1 MNRFRKIIRYT
12 KPLTEIDEK
21 INRLNE
27 MMVTSGLYNTG
38 LTVDPQNEQP
48 PTYEQTPDS
57 YMGDFLDL
65 NTFEQNSDASN
76 VDQLQAENACGE
88 DEALFDSMDTSMI
101 DPDLKPLGM
110 ATNPRPAQ
118 GVEWGYLDGNNV
130 FHAVF
135 TIGGMNASGYGMSAE
150 IDAGLNWWYANVKG
164 KSVDTVSWKCFN
176 SPSIWDGLY
185 TPLAQNVG
193 PNEAYNLHINQL
205 VAVRKKDFCT
215 DPGEPHK
222 PGQYI
227 VITRDDL
234 GNVDYLD
241 ILTQVSTL
249 VADGIISAYQAAAA
263 LINQLIQFLSNIPDY
278 YTAAQQLGA
287 YANWLPNPTDTYTET
302 FLDSADK
309 AEIIS
314 GADTYLETHFNSDG
328 SPKTDLPPHMI
339 DHYIGQSIQAGINGH
354 PAASNIHANLPITDP
369 PPPPAP
375 QVSDII
381 VHNKPTN
388 DEGISPDG
396 EGGINI
402 NDGFDF
408 NHIGQLEVG
417 GVGPGVVGPIQQ
429 IVTSLPTEEIV
440 GQPRQPIQTNISGDQ
455 LDGTLL
461 GNVLDYHNLLESK
474 KVDKSSV
481 LLETKSG
488 IPDKYKL
495 LKFMSIDKEALKKLQ
510 ERYPSSDPRLA
521 ELNWKMDT
529 MVKASNTYV
538 QKHFPENVKQT
549 SRVKKILARNI
560 ELTDPKTFE
569 ESKQPTIFENLYENY
584 TDYKKLKVKESA
596 RKFFGKGQKKKSY
609 NSVLRHVS
617 MTDVKKNTRKLQEQK
632 LIDEQCHQEKLD
644 IPKYNSSQYSN
655 WRFDLDKET

>member
-1 MNRFRKIIRYT
+1 MNRYRKIIRYT

-21 INRLNE
+21 INRLDE

-38 LTVDPQNEQP
+38 RSVDPQNEQP
-48 PTYEQTPDS
+48 PTHEPTPDS

-65 NTFEQNSDASN
+65 DNFEQNSDASN

-110 ATNPRPAQ
+110 ATNGRPAQ

-130 FHAVF
+130 FHHVF
-135 TIGGMNASGYGMSAE
+135 TIGGMAASGYGMSDE
-150 IDAGLNWWYANVKG
+150 IDAGLDWWYANVKG
-164 KSVDTVSWKCFN
+164 KSVDTIPWKCFN

-185 TPLAQNVG
+185 TPLAQDVG

-215 DPGEPHK
+215 DPGQPHK

-241 ILTQVSTL
+241 ILNQVASL
-249 VADGIISAYQAAAA
+249 VADGIVSAYEAVAA
-263 LINQLIQFLSNIPDY
+263 LINQLIDNAPDY
-278 YTAAQQLGA
+278 FAAAQQLGD
-287 YANWLPNPTDTYTET
+287 YANWLDNPTDAPTPTR
-302 FLDSADK
+302 LDGGDI
-309 AEIIS
+309 AEIVS
-314 GADTYLETHFNSDG
+314 GADTYLETYFNPDG
-328 SPKTDLPPHMI
+328 SPKTETAGDMVETL
-339 DHYIGQSIQAGINGH
+339 IGNSLQSGMDG
-354 PAASNIHANLPITDP
+354 STSGTNIHGQLPNSNNEVTI
-369 PPPPAP
+369 
-375 QVSDII
+375 
-381 VHNKPTN
+381 HNKPTSE
-388 DEGISPDG
+388 EGISPDG

-402 NDGFDF
+402 NDGYDFTSINQFDIGSSPMSGV
-408 NHIGQLEVG
+408 IGQQVA
-417 GVGPGVVGPIQQ
+417 Q
-429 IVTSLPTEEIV
+429 IVTSMPASELI

-461 GNVLDYHNLLESK
+461 GNVLNYHDLLESK

-495 LKFMSIDKEALKKLQ
+495 LKFVSIDKESLKKLQ

-521 ELNWKMDT
+521 ELNWKMDS
-529 MVKASNTYV
+529 MIKASNTYV
-538 QKHFPENVKQT
+538 QQQFPENVKQT

-560 ELTDPKTFE
+560 ELSDPKTFKDP
-569 ESKQPTIFENLYENY
+569 KQPMTY
-584 TDYKKLKVKESA
+584 
-596 RKFFGKGQKKKSY
+596 GKIYGNDSKNKRIKIKDFNKKSA
-609 NSVLRHVS
+609 SRFFR
-617 MTDVKKNTRKLQEQK
+617 TEKKVDTSRTRWLKG
-632 LIDEQCHQEKLD
+632 
-644 IPKYNSSQYSN
+644 
-655 WRFDLDKET
+655 